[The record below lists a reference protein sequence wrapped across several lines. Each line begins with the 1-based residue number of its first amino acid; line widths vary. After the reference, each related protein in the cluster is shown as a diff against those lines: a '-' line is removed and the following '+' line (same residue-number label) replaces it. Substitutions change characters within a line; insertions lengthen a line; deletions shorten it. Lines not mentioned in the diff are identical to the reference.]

1 MLAVVTGASAG
12 IGTAFARALA
22 ARGYDLVLVARR
34 QDRLEALSRELGREG
49 RKISFLAADLTE
61 PGTPGRVYETAQA
74 LGPVD
79 LLINNAGFG
88 IHGPFHKADH
98 KRIMEMMRLNID
110 ALVALTHLF
119 LPGMVERRRGTVIQV
134 ASTGAFQPIPFM
146 AAYAASKAFVLSFTE
161 ALAVELQGTGVRVK
175 VLCPGPTDSEFAE
188 VAAVPEGLRQ
198 KTAFYMSA
206 EAVVELTLSHLENRK
221 VVLVPGLLNRL
232 GALSAG
238 MFPRALIARVAG
250 RIFRPP
256 TQKAL
261 PAPERGERE

>member
-1 MLAVVTGASAG
+1 
-12 IGTAFARALA
+12 LA

-134 ASTGAFQPIPFM
+134 ASTGA
-146 AAYAASKAFVLSFTE
+146 
-161 ALAVELQGTGVRVK
+161 
-175 VLCPGPTDSEFAE
+175 
-188 VAAVPEGLRQ
+188 
-198 KTAFYMSA
+198 
-206 EAVVELTLSHLENRK
+206 
-221 VVLVPGLLNRL
+221 
-232 GALSAG
+232 
-238 MFPRALIARVAG
+238 
-250 RIFRPP
+250 
-256 TQKAL
+256 
-261 PAPERGERE
+261 